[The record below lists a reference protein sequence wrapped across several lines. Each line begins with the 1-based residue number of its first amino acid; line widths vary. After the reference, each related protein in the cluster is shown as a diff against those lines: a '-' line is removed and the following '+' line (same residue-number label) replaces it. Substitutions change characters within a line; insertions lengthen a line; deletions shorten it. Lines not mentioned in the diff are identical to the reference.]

1 MSRHKDHCND
11 KELKMIFTFFVA
23 KKKILFKKI
32 LSSSSEIKKTK
43 KLFFFDEQGFP
54 PSCLGRKIPRSVKCW
69 PDAAEL
75 KSVLKRTFGQKKDFV
90 MYVFGFVAKPE
101 GLN

>member
-1 MSRHKDHCND
+1 MLPRKKYFSK
-11 KELKMIFTFFVA
+11 KYFLLLLKS
-23 KKKILFKKI
+23 KKRKNVFL
-32 LSSSSEIKKTK
+32 
-43 KLFFFDEQGFP
+43 FDEQGFP
-54 PSCLGRKIPRSVKCW
+54 QSCLGRKIPRSVKCW

-90 MYVFGFVAKPE
+90 MYVFGFVVKPE

>member
-11 KELKMIFTFFVA
+11 KELKMIFTFFWLPR
-23 KKKILFKKI
+23 KKYFLLLLKSKKRKNVF
-32 LSSSSEIKKTK
+32 L
-43 KLFFFDEQGFP
+43 FDEQGFP
-54 PSCLGRKIPRSVKCW
+54 QSCLGRKIPRSVKCW

-90 MYVFGFVAKPE
+90 MYVFGFVVKPE